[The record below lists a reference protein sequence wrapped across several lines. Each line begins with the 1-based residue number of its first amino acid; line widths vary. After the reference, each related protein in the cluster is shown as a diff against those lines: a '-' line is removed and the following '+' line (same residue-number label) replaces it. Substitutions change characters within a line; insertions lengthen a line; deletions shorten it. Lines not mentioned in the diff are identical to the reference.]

1 MNMETLEGDKLL
13 ACPWPNLVRIGDLVN
28 FEGPLLTLFS
38 DQERKSLYLYDWV
51 DNDHQYNRWLIFQ
64 GEPRKILEFV
74 NQRISHYELFATPV
88 EPYYYSVD
96 IDGNL
101 NFTNYRKIMTNQVPQ
116 AYYPDRQA
124 FFDPSD
130 CPNLG
135 NIREFLE
142 AILAGSKQADTNPG
156 SYANFW
162 HFLLLPQQLFL
173 NLGENPMPNFKMPS
187 ANQKDYPLFKRL
199 CQY

>member
-1 MNMETLEGDKLL
+1 MNMEILEGDKLL
-13 ACPWPNLVRIGDLVN
+13 AFPWPNLVRIGDLVN
-28 FEGPLLTLFS
+28 FEGPILTLFS

-51 DNDHQYNRWLIFQ
+51 DNDHYYNRWLIFQ
-64 GEPRKILEFV
+64 GEPRKILDFV

-101 NFTNYRKIMTNQVPQ
+101 NFTNYRKIMANQVPQ
-116 AYYPDRQA
+116 SYYPDRQV
-124 FFDPSD
+124 FFAPSD

-135 NIREFLE
+135 KIREFLK
-142 AILAGSKQADTNPG
+142 AILEGSKQEDTNQG

-162 HFLLLPQQLFL
+162 HLVLPPQQLFL
-173 NLGENPMPNFKMPS
+173 NFRENLMPDFIVPS

>member
-1 MNMETLEGDKLL
+1 MNMETLDSAKLL
-13 ACPWPNLVRIGDLVN
+13 AFPWPNLVRIGDLVN
-28 FEGPLLTLFS
+28 FEGPMLTLFF
-38 DQERKSLYLYDWV
+38 DREREVLFLYDWV
-51 DNDHQYNRWLIFQ
+51 DSDHQYNRWLIFQ

-101 NFTNYRKIMTNQVPQ
+101 NFTNYRKIMANQVPQ
-116 AYYPDRQA
+116 AYYPDRQV

-135 NIREFLE
+135 KIREFLE
-142 AILAGSKQADTNPG
+142 AILEGSKQEDTNQG

-162 HFLLLPQQLFL
+162 HLALSPQQLFL
-173 NLGENPMPNFKMPS
+173 NFRENLMPDFIVPS